1 MTCSFLKYSEVLDLL
16 EPAMLTLFSE
26 AKLFEQFQFTT
37 LIRVCAN
44 QNKKFYD
51 NILQGNLM
59 L

>member
-1 MTCSFLKYSEVLDLL
+1 
-16 EPAMLTLFSE
+16 MLALFSE
-26 AKLFEQFQFTT
+26 PKLFEQFQFTT